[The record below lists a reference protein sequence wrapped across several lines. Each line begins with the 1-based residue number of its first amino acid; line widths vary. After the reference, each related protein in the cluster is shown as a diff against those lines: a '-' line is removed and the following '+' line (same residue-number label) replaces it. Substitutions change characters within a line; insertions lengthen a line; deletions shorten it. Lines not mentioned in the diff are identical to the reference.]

1 MSRIAKS
8 LFLICLLV
16 VVSGCQT
23 RTDKTDG
30 GGVLLSVSDFDGL
43 PIGVSVNSALAF
55 GGFVQVGSIDIQNVP
70 KDPTGLT
77 SDLMNVEIQ
86 SYEVIFTRGDEGTR
100 VPTPFV
106 RGIFGVA
113 PVGGVLTYDNLPVL
127 SRNELTTV
135 PLADLLFENGGF
147 DQETG
152 RRKIVLNLHLRFFG
166 KTLSGKE
173 VQTAPVVFTIDFI
186 P

>member
-16 VVSGCQT
+16 VVSGCNT

-43 PIGVSVNSALAF
+43 PILISVNAALAA
-55 GGFVQVGSIDIQNVP
+55 GGLVQVGTIDIQNVT

-77 SDLMNVEIQ
+77 SDLMNVEIR
-86 SYEVIFTRGDEGTR
+86 SYEVTYTRGDEGTR
-100 VPTPFV
+100 VPMPFV

-113 PVGGVLTYDNLPVL
+113 PVGGTLTYDNLPVM
-127 SRNELTTV
+127 SRNELDSV
-135 PLADLLFENGGF
+135 PLADLLFVNGGF

-152 RRKIVLNLHLRFFG
+152 RTKIVLNLHLRFFG

-173 VQTAPVVFTIDFI
+173 VQSEPVTFTVDFI